1 MSGQPVVILVFTDD
15 SCPPVGPGCGR
26 GHEKCYQCQCL
37 FTSENCPQCK
47 SADLMASPALSVK
60 SLDPAVVYG
69 RLGQTGS
76 SARIFPTP
84 PVPRRPGNYRPS
96 PAPGTRRIN
105 WIQRY
110 NRRPNTVNIDDKS
123 ISGNSNPLYVPSSQL
138 YNKLTS
144 SIALLRSQVLG
155 SLPEHEILK
164 LRSIW
169 VLGITWFDYNLA
181 LTECCFCFLFYFQ
194 KIPFSLQFNQF
205 IQSQLIKIL

>member
-1 MSGQPVVILVFTDD
+1 MD
-15 SCPPVGPGCGR
+15 SC
-26 GHEKCYQCQCL
+26 GHERCYQCL
-37 FTSENCPQCK
+37 FNSENCPQCQPPHV
-47 SADLMASPALSVK
+47 MPSPSMSIK

-69 RLGQTGS
+69 SVEAAGS
-76 SARIFPTP
+76 SGRIFPTP
-84 PVPRRPGNYRPS
+84 PVSRRPGQYRPS
-96 PAPGTRRIN
+96 PGPGARRHN

-123 ISGNSNPLYVPSSQL
+123 ISGNSNTVYVLSSQL

-169 VLGITWFDYNLA
+169 VLGSKRSGNNFFVCGI
-181 LTECCFCFLFYFQ
+181 
-194 KIPFSLQFNQF
+194 
-205 IQSQLIKIL
+205 

>member
-123 ISGNSNPLYVPSSQL
+123 ISGNPNSLYVPSSQL

-155 SLPEHEILK
+155 SLPEHESLK

-169 VLGITWFDYNLA
+169 VLGITWLDYNLA
-181 LTECCFCFLFYFQ
+181 STECLFCFQIKFLSQLQFH
-194 KIPFSLQFNQF
+194 PFS
-205 IQSQLIKIL
+205 QSQLK

>member
-1 MSGQPVVILVFTDD
+1 MLD
-15 SCPPVGPGCGR
+15 SCGHQRCYQCLFATEDCPQCQTGRLTASPAMSVRSLEPGAVYGSVGPPAPSARMLATPPVG
-26 GHEKCYQCQCL
+26 
-37 FTSENCPQCK
+37 
-47 SADLMASPALSVK
+47 
-60 SLDPAVVYG
+60 
-69 RLGQTGS
+69 
-76 SARIFPTP
+76 
-84 PVPRRPGNYRPS
+84 RRPAQYRPS
-96 PAPGTRRIN
+96 PVPGGRRPN

-123 ISGNSNPLYVPSSQL
+123 MSGKCRPSDSCPVQL
-138 YNKLTS
+138 RNKLTS
-144 SIALLRSQVLG
+144 STALLRSQVLG
-155 SLPEHEILK
+155 SLPEHESLK